1 MAKEA
6 ASRTPI
12 LKTTD
17 EKFGAQFI
25 KDPAKALKT
34 KGLVISEAESARLAR
49 EIEKLRARP
58 GGILSGSPV
67 AETEVTVSVGVKF

>member
-34 KGLVISEAESARLAR
+34 KGAGPRVYSRRPWSNSALSDSDRISPAKVRIFRFRAAR
-49 EIEKLRARP
+49 
-58 GGILSGSPV
+58 SD
-67 AETEVTVSVGVKF
+67 ETTA